1 MFGFKIA
8 EPNEALIVS
17 GKRGGG
23 DGAAEAQ
30 QYKIVASGN
39 RVFVWPIIQS
49 ARTLSL
55 DLKQAT
61 VPVNC
66 VTTQG
71 IPVTIKGV
79 VAFKVGADNASI
91 SNAAQ
96 RFLHDPTTMQDRVH
110 ELFAGHIRGIVGSLT
125 VEEMIRERESLTREA
140 RNATSLDME
149 KMGLVIDSLQIA
161 EIDDPSGYIENL
173 SKPDIAR
180 VQMESRIAQA
190 QRDREASQQE
200 AENAAQVAEAQRAS
214 AIKQA
219 GYRAE
224 VEKAEAVAAQ
234 SGPLAAAQAQK
245 AVVEQQTEV
254 ATLNASRR
262 EQELIAEV
270 QKPADADR
278 YQREVAAEADKRA
291 AILNAEA
298 QAESNRQVGL
308 AQAEVTKETGSAEAE
323 VIRAKG
329 IAEGEALKSRADGL
343 AQESEAVI
351 GQQLAD
357 RLPDIVRA
365 AASAFDHVDNIT
377 MLNGAEGVTDSLLS
391 IAATGR
397 AMLDAVRP
405 KAETGGSLNGQRERE
420 PARDGESSS

>member
-23 DGAAEAQ
+23 DGAAESQ
-30 QYKIVASGN
+30 QYRIIASGN
-39 RVFVWPIIQS
+39 RVFVWPVVQS

-71 IPVTIKGV
+71 IPVTIRGV
-79 VAFKVGADNASI
+79 VAFKVGSDTTSI
-91 SNAAQ
+91 ANAAQ
-96 RFLHDPTTMQDRVH
+96 RFLHAPDTMEDRVH

-125 VEEMIRERESLTREA
+125 VEQLIRERESLTKEAREA
-140 RNATSLDME
+140 TGLDME

-161 EIDDPSGYIENL
+161 EIDDPSGYIDNL

-190 QRDREASQQE
+190 QRDREASEQE
-200 AENAAQVAEAQRAS
+200 AANSAKIAAAKRDSDIARAGFRSEVEAREAEAAQA
-214 AIKQA
+214 
-219 GYRAE
+219 
-224 VEKAEAVAAQ
+224 
-234 SGPLAAAQAQK
+234 GPLAAAQAQK
-245 AVVEQQTEV
+245 AVVEQETEV
-254 ATLNASRR
+254 ATLRAAQR
-262 EQELIAEV
+262 EQELIGDV
-270 QKPADADR
+270 QKPADAAR
-278 YQREVAAEADKRA
+278 YAREVQAEADKRA
-291 AILNAEA
+291 AILGAEA
-298 QAESNRQVGL
+298 EAESTRQVGL
-308 AQAEVTKETGSAEAE
+308 AQAETNRATGTAEAD
-323 VIRAKG
+323 VIKAKG

-357 RLPDIVRA
+357 RLPEIVRA

-377 MLNGAEGVTDSLLS
+377 MLNGAEGITESLLS

-397 AMLDAVRP
+397 SVLDSVRP
-405 KAETGGSLNGQRERE
+405 KEPTEGKLNGQPERE
-420 PARDGESSS
+420 PARGA

>member
-39 RVFVWPIIQS
+39 RVFVWPVIQS
-49 ARTLSL
+49 AKTLSL

-71 IPVTIKGV
+71 IPVTIRGV
-79 VAFKVGADNASI
+79 VAFKVGSDNTSI
-91 SNAAQ
+91 ANAAQ
-96 RFLHDPTTMQDRVH
+96 RFLHDPTTMEARVH

-125 VEEMIRERESLTREA
+125 VEQLIRERESLTKEAREA
-140 RNATSLDME
+140 TGLDME

-180 VQMESRIAQA
+180 VQMESRVAQA
-190 QRDREASQQE
+190 QRDREASEKE
-200 AENAAQVAEAQRAS
+200 AENSAKIAAAQRDSDIARAGFRSEVEAREAEAA
-214 AIKQA
+214 QA
-219 GYRAE
+219 
-224 VEKAEAVAAQ
+224 
-234 SGPLAAAQAQK
+234 GPLAAAQAQK
-245 AVVEQQTEV
+245 AVVEQETEV
-254 ATLNASRR
+254 ATLRARQR
-262 EQELIAEV
+262 EQELIGEV
-270 QKPADADR
+270 QKPADASR
-278 YQREVAAEADKRA
+278 YQREVEAEADKRA
-291 AILNAEA
+291 AILAAEA
-298 QAESNRQVGL
+298 QAESTRQVGL
-308 AQAEVTKETGSAEAE
+308 AQAEVNRITGSAEAE
-323 VIRAKG
+323 VIKAKG
-329 IAEGEALKSRADGL
+329 MAEGDALKSRADGL
-343 AQESEAVI
+343 AHESEAVI

-365 AASAFDHVDNIT
+365 AAAAFDHVDNIT
-377 MLNGAEGVTDSLLS
+377 MVNGAEGITESLVS
-391 IAATGR
+391 IASVGR
-397 AMLDAVRP
+397 SMLDAVRP
-405 KAETGGSLNGQRERE
+405 KAPDSSRNGH
-420 PARDGESSS
+420 PESVPR